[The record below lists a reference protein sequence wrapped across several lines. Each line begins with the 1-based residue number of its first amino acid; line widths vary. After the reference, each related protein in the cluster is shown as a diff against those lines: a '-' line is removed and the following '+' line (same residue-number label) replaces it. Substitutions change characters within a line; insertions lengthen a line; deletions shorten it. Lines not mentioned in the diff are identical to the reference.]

1 MKRALI
7 IGDRTATTVSQL
19 LAQAGLDIT
28 LRMEGKTMAKRKK
41 KLSTVEIVAARM
53 KAHEGCESTSVE
65 TRQSRRAA
73 LRRNG
78 VVKSTS
84 QKNRL
89 KGPRWMRAA
98 KQIAARR
105 SLARLD

>member
-28 LRMEGKTMAKRKK
+28 LRMEGKKMAKRKK
-41 KLSTVEIVAARM
+41 NISTAELVAARM
-53 KAHEGCESTSVE
+53 KAHEGCEATSVE

-78 VVKSTS
+78 MVKPTS

-98 KQIAARR
+98 KQIAARKGTGK
-105 SLARLD
+105 